1 MLLKLRERGLME
13 KVQAMMKGGEEAGG
27 GHRGPVL
34 PWHGGCTYPGSS
46 GESGKEAGQKRS
58 RFRVGFSKASLSAVS
73 RMERM
78 EAEGPKRE
86 Q

>member
-1 MLLKLRERGLME
+1 ME
-13 KVQAMMKGGEEAGG
+13 KEQAMMKGGEEAGG
-27 GHRGPVL
+27 GQRGTVL

-46 GESGKEAGQKRS
+46 GESSKEAGQKRS
-58 RFRVGFSKASLSAVS
+58 RFSVGFSKASLSAVF

-86 Q
+86 K